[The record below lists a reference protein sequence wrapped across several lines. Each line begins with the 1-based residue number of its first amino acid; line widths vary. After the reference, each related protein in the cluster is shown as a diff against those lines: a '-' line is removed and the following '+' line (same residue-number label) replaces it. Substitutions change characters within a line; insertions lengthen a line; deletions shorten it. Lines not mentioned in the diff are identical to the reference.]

1 MINPAILTYNN
12 QIGLD
17 LYFHKNIYIMKKE
30 IKNQERFQIIDGSAA
45 VTVPAG
51 TYTLFVSSD
60 GETYT
65 QKGEAIEGPE
75 TIVLANAPQGLYCYI
90 DGIAEGTNVIL
101 LL

>member
-1 MINPAILTYNN
+1 
-12 QIGLD
+12 
-17 LYFHKNIYIMKKE
+17 MKKE

-51 TYTLFVSSD
+51 TYQLYISAD

-65 QKGEAIEGPE
+65 QKGDPVDGPE
-75 TIVLANAPQGLYCYI
+75 TIVLANAPEGLYCYI
-90 DGIAEGTNVIL
+90 DGIAEGQSVTL

>member
-1 MINPAILTYNN
+1 
-12 QIGLD
+12 
-17 LYFHKNIYIMKKE
+17 MKKE

-51 TYTLFVSSD
+51 TYQLYISAD

-65 QKGEAIEGPE
+65 QKGEAINGPE

-90 DGIAEGTNVIL
+90 DGIAEGQSVTL

>member
-1 MINPAILTYNN
+1 
-12 QIGLD
+12 
-17 LYFHKNIYIMKKE
+17 MKKK
-30 IKNQERFQIIDGSAA
+30 IKNQERFQILDGSAA
-45 VTVPAG
+45 ITVSAG
-51 TYTLFVSSD
+51 TYQLYISAD

-90 DGIAEGTNVIL
+90 DGIAEGQSVTL

>member
-1 MINPAILTYNN
+1 
-12 QIGLD
+12 
-17 LYFHKNIYIMKKE
+17 MKKL

-51 TYTLFVSSD
+51 TYQLYISAD
-60 GETYT
+60 GENFTT
-65 QKGEAIEGPE
+65 KGDLVDGPE

-90 DGIAEGTNVIL
+90 DGIAEGTNVTL

>member
-1 MINPAILTYNN
+1 
-12 QIGLD
+12 
-17 LYFHKNIYIMKKE
+17 MKKE

-51 TYTLFVSSD
+51 TYTLYISSD

-65 QKGEAIEGPE
+65 QKGDAVEGPE
-75 TIVLANAPQGLYCYI
+75 TIVVANAPQGLYCYI
-90 DGIAEGTNVIL
+90 DGITEGESVTL

>member
-1 MINPAILTYNN
+1 
-12 QIGLD
+12 
-17 LYFHKNIYIMKKE
+17 MKKE

-51 TYTLFVSSD
+51 TYTVFVSSD

-65 QKGEAIEGPE
+65 QKGDPVAGPE

-90 DGIAEGTNVIL
+90 DGIAEGQSVTL

>member
-1 MINPAILTYNN
+1 
-12 QIGLD
+12 
-17 LYFHKNIYIMKKE
+17 MKKE

-60 GETYT
+60 GENYT
-65 QKGEAIEGPE
+65 PKGDPIEGPE
-75 TIVLANAPQGLYCYI
+75 TIVLANAPEELYCYI
-90 DGIAEGTNVIL
+90 DGIAEGQSVTL

>member
-1 MINPAILTYNN
+1 
-12 QIGLD
+12 
-17 LYFHKNIYIMKKE
+17 MKKE

-65 QKGEAIEGPE
+65 QKGDQVEGPE
-75 TIVLANAPQGLYCYI
+75 TIVLANAPEGLYCYI
-90 DGIAEGTNVIL
+90 DGIAEEQSVTL

>member
-1 MINPAILTYNN
+1 MIKEAIRTYKK
-12 QIGLD
+12 QINKFI
-17 LYFHKNIYIMKKE
+17 YFHKNIYIMKKE

-90 DGIAEGTNVIL
+90 DGIAEGQSVTL

>member
-1 MINPAILTYNN
+1 
-12 QIGLD
+12 
-17 LYFHKNIYIMKKE
+17 MKKE
-30 IKNQERFQIIDGSAA
+30 IKTQERFQISDGSAA

-65 QKGEAIEGPE
+65 PKGDPIDGPE

-90 DGIAEGTNVIL
+90 DGIAEGQSVTL